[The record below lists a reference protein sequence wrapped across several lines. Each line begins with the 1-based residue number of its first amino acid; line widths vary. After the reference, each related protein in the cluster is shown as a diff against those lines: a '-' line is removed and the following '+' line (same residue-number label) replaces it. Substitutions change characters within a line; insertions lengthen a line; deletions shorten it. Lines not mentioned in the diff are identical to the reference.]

1 MRKVSRAE
9 EQLTSLDFITAH
21 LDIPEREPTP
31 NITTQQPNLNA
42 ADRGGHVGE
51 LTPVGEAY
59 HCQYCGR
66 GDCGGGCESEKR
78 YHDEDNHWG
87 NKHTNV
93 QSDW

>member
-1 MRKVSRAE
+1 MRKVSRAQ
-9 EQLTSLDFITAH
+9 EQNGLDFRTAEAWGH
-21 LDIPEREPTP
+21 DENGQPNKVRMLPDDLQEDIPSFVNKTR
-31 NITTQQPNLNA
+31 
-42 ADRGGHVGE
+42 DSGR
-51 LTPVGEAY
+51 
-59 HCQYCGR
+59 CQYCGR